1 MDDRVSAVRAF
12 NRFYTNVIGVLREGL
27 LRSPYSLT
35 EARVIFEL
43 AQRDVTEVVELR
55 RLLDIDAG
63 YLSRILARFEAD
75 VLAARQRSGTDGR
88 RQVVRL
94 TDRGRAAFEMLDA
107 RSADET
113 RALLSRLTEQG
124 QRRLVAAMGAI
135 RQLLEDSSGPEPCVL
150 RAPAPGDLGWVV
162 HRHGVLYAREY
173 GWDDSFEALV
183 ARIVAD
189 YVDNRDPQRE
199 GAWIAE
205 LGGQPVGCV
214 LCVKREDDVAQLR
227 CLLVEPSCRG
237 RGIGARLVDECVDF
251 ARQAGYARLTLWTN
265 DVLEQARRV
274 YERAGLELVEE
285 YRHHSFGHRLTG
297 QHWSRALCK
306 GAACSDGSDR
316 GGKAP

>member
-1 MDDRVSAVRAF
+1 MPGSGTTLDRVSAVRAF
-12 NRFYTNVIGVLREGL
+12 NRFYTDVIGVLRKGL

-63 YLSRILARFEAD
+63 YLSRILARFEAGG
-75 VLAARQRSGTDGR
+75 LAARRRSGTDGR
-88 RQVVRL
+88 RQLIRL
-94 TDRGRAAFEMLDA
+94 TDQGRAAFEMLDA

-113 RALLSRLTEQG
+113 RALLSRLDELG

-135 RQLLEDSSGPEPCVL
+135 RQLLEAPAGPAPFVL
-150 RAPAPGDLGWVV
+150 RPPAAGDLGWLV

-173 GWDDSFEALV
+173 GWDDTFEALV

-189 YVDNRDPQRE
+189 YVDNRDPRRE
-199 GAWIAE
+199 SAWIAE

-214 LCVKREDDVAQLR
+214 LCVKRQDDVAQLR
-227 CLLVEPSCRG
+227 CLLVEPDARG
-237 RGIGARLVDECVDF
+237 VGVGAGLVDQCVVF
-251 ARQAGYARLTLWTN
+251 ARQAGYERLTLWTN

-274 YERAGLELVEE
+274 YERAGFELVEE
-285 YRHHSFGHRLTG
+285 HRHHSFGHRLTG
-297 QHWSRALCK
+297 QHWSRTL
-306 GAACSDGSDR
+306 
-316 GGKAP
+316 